1 MTIKKT
7 IQSRAEQF
15 LTDGKIDSS
24 IRTQLKESI
33 QRVVEIFSVL
43 IEIPD
48 MRNISKEDT
57 AKLNDLAGK
66 ARVSSDLE
74 MIVY

>member
-43 IEIPD
+43 IEFPD
-48 MRNISKEDT
+48 MRNISKEDA

-66 ARVSSDLE
+66 ARVSSVLE

>member
-48 MRNISKEDT
+48 MRNISKEDA

>member
-1 MTIKKT
+1 M
-7 IQSRAEQF
+7 
-15 LTDGKIDSS
+15 
-24 IRTQLKESI
+24 
-33 QRVVEIFSVL
+33 QRIVDIFSVL
-43 IEIPD
+43 EEVSD

-57 AKLNDLAGK
+57 ARLNDLAGK